1 MCANYAG
8 MDVPVISSIAV
19 GPNFYDQVELGESS
33 NIEDIVKALEV
44 QKAGYEKRENK
55 FMADFC
61 DKLLN
66 LAKEEM

>member
-1 MCANYAG
+1 ME
-8 MDVPVISSIAV
+8 VPVVSSIAV

-33 NIEDIVKALEV
+33 NIEDIVKALEA
-44 QKAGYEKRENK
+44 QKVGYEKRENK